1 MSSWTAASS
10 SLVFL
15 GVANN
20 TDTKVDTT
28 LKGTSL
34 FLMLAIRRI
43 KERKVTKGL
52 TFKNHS
58 DKAEIKLH
66 IGERKLQGCILISS

>member
-1 MSSWTAASS
+1 MSAWTAANS

-15 GVANN
+15 GVENK
-20 TDTKVDTT
+20 TYRKVDTT
-28 LKGTSL
+28 LKDTTL

-43 KERKVTKGL
+43 KERKVTKRL
-52 TFKNHS
+52 TFKNGS

-66 IGERKLQGCILISS
+66 TGERLESFKDAS

>member
-15 GVANN
+15 GVANKTN
-20 TDTKVDTT
+20 RKVDTT
-28 LKGTSL
+28 LKGTAL

-52 TFKNHS
+52 TDVQKS
-58 DKAEIKLH
+58 L
-66 IGERKLQGCILISS
+66 